1 MGPSLSTHEVN
12 QPAAGA
18 APFHVRRA
26 NHGDPADR
34 EVTLAIL
41 REYFA
46 TVPGGENAEARYR
59 WLYLDNPAGL
69 ARTYLALTKQGDCGT

>member
-1 MGPSLSTHEVN
+1 MVTNASTFELN
-12 QPAAGA
+12 QPAASAA

-26 NHGDPADR
+26 NHGETKDR
-34 EVTLAIL
+34 EVILAIL
-41 REYFA
+41 REYFE

-69 ARTYLALTKQGDCGT
+69 ARTYLALDSATGA